1 MEDDM
6 LISQMPDI
14 KAGDD
19 VRNKFQIGIWS
30 LRTLQLENTM
40 EVAMPTTP
48 NEFFKAAQEPSHVT
62 FFPSSKRYNRI
73 YHNSLSYLNSNFDRG
88 GDGNFDRGVNYTVPD
103 EYDDGSNFNSI
114 KHLLEDFKMIT
125 YCKYNEQQVCPQL
138 NQDIQSRKEC
148 FSQC

>member
-1 MEDDM
+1 M

-19 VRNKFQIGIWS
+19 SRNNFRIGIWS
-30 LRTLQLENTM
+30 LRTLQLENAM
-40 EVAMPTTP
+40 EVVMPTTP
-48 NEFFKAAQEPSHVT
+48 NELFKAAQEPSHVT

-88 GDGNFDRGVNYTVPD
+88 RDGNHVNFTVPD

-138 NQDIQSRKEC
+138 NQDIQSLPR
-148 FSQC
+148 SQIFNLSCG